1 MDLKERQI
9 LIFKNKQK
17 KTEKHPDSTGW
28 IEINGTVK
36 EVALWNRKSKDGK
49 SYVVGFWNDPYKN
62 EAKEKEKSA
71 KRSNVQEDDDAPF

>member
-17 KTEKHPDSTGW
+17 KTEKHPDATGW
-28 IEINGTVK
+28 IEINGKVN
-36 EVALWNRKSKDGK
+36 EISLWNRKSKDGK
-49 SYVVGFWNDPYKN
+49 SYVIGSWNEPYNSK
-62 EAKEKEKSA
+62 AKEKEKSA